1 MQVAITRSLQ
11 RDEYITAQAFHV
23 AIKAM
28 EAVEPD
34 YLREPSNIADMKLI
48 FETRY
53 PSYVQLFAIQDAELA
68 KRLAGSDLFKDVA
81 P

>member
-1 MQVAITRSLQ
+1 MEFAITRSLQ

-28 EAVEPD
+28 ETVEPA

-53 PSYVQLFAIQDAELA
+53 PSYVQLFAMQEEELS
-68 KRLAGSDLFKDVA
+68 KRLAELKNRDQPA
-81 P
+81 